1 MTNRCPITY
10 KECGEKKYSAEG
22 PKRISARLESLN
34 DFPYSADEQ
43 VKEAVARAANM
54 SIQGV
59 QPKLSVRL
67 NIKKQIFEIVDRGGQ
82 YILKPQ
88 TVSFKE
94 VPENEDLTMRLAEMI
109 KVEVPLHGLLYSKG
123 GSLTY
128 FIKRFDRIGRK
139 KKTAIEDFA
148 QLSGKNRDT
157 KYNSSME
164 KVASIIEE
172 FCTFPAIEKVKLF
185 NLTLFNYLI
194 GNEDMHLKNFSL
206 INRGIKI
213 ELSPAYDLLNSTIIL
228 NSEEELALPLN
239 GKKNRL
245 RKNDFLEYFAR
256 ERLGLTPKSI
266 DQTLNRISAARPK
279 WTQLIQNSFLSTP
292 MRHQYLKLLETR
304 LRVLGVV

>member
-22 PKRISARLESLN
+22 LKMISARLESLN

>member
-10 KECGEKKYSAEG
+10 KECGEKRYSAEG
-22 PKRISARLESLN
+22 LKMISARLESLN

-43 VKEAVARAANM
+43 VKEAVARAAKM

>member
-22 PKRISARLESLN
+22 LKMISARLESLN

-43 VKEAVARAANM
+43 VKEAVARAAKM

>member
-22 PKRISARLESLN
+22 LKRISARLESLN

-43 VKEAVARAANM
+43 VKEAVARAAKM